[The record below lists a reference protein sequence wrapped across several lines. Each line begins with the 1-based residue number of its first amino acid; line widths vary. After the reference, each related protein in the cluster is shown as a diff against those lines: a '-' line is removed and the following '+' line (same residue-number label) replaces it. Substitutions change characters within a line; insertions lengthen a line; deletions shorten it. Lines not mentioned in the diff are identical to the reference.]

1 MIAEQTRAIE
11 RDTGRRSR
19 SRRRRRFW
27 PGLVPGTVIYTIRV
41 VADQRATGVGWG
53 GAQRSTHTQ
62 LEENTQGFNYRE
74 REKWSLQ
81 IITEKFCSRRKQAS
95 KTNFFKIV
103 LWKRKRKREERSRI
117 RWNLSKPEE
126 PLKLLFSL
134 GMNALGCGE
143 DRVHE

>member
-11 RDTGRRSR
+11 RDTGRRS
-19 SRRRRRFW
+19 RRRRFW

-74 REKWSLQ
+74 REMESSNYYREILFKK
-81 IITEKFCSRRKQAS
+81 EAS
-95 KTNFFKIV
+95 KQNQ
-103 LWKRKRKREERSRI
+103 
-117 RWNLSKPEE
+117 
-126 PLKLLFSL
+126 LF
-134 GMNALGCGE
+134 
-143 DRVHE
+143 

>member
-74 REKWSLQ
+74 RNGVFKLLQ
-81 IITEKFCSRRKQAS
+81 RNFVQEGSKQAKPTFLRS
-95 KTNFFKIV
+95 FYEREREKE
-103 LWKRKRKREERSRI
+103 RKEAEFDEI
-117 RWNLSKPEE
+117 
-126 PLKLLFSL
+126 
-134 GMNALGCGE
+134 
-143 DRVHE
+143 